1 MFFERPESGE
11 CAILVHIDMADEAD
25 RESPKELEE
34 LALSAGADPVD
45 MLTGSRLQPN
55 PKLFIG
61 SGKVEELKALVHQH
75 DAELVIFNHAL
86 SPGQE
91 RNLEREIQCRV
102 LDRTGLILDI
112 FAQRARTHEGKLQV
126 ELAQLEHMSTRLI
139 RGWTHLERQKGGIG
153 LRGPGET
160 QLETDRR
167 LLRARIKSI
176 LKRLGKVRKQRDQGR
191 RARSRAEVPTVSLVG
206 YTNAGKSTLFNYLT
220 EAEVYAADQL
230 FATLDPTLRR
240 VELAD
245 VGPAIL
251 ADTVGFIRHLPHKLV
266 EAFRATLQETTE
278 ATLLLHVI
286 DAFDEERQEHM
297 DEVHSVLREIGA
309 DEVPMLEV
317 YNKIDL
323 IDGAKPRIDRDEDGR
338 PVRVWLSAVT
348 GAGTDLMFQAVSE
361 CLADDLYHQEL
372 CLGVA
377 EGQFRAQL
385 YAQGAVLNET
395 VDEHGQM
402 NLEIRLQRKDLLQIL
417 SRLGISPERC
427 LGADVNK
434 PEWLH
439 T

>member
-11 CAILVHIDMADEAD
+11 RAILVHIDMADEAD

-34 LALSAGADPVD
+34 LALSAGADPVTF
-45 MLTGSRLQPN
+45 LTGSRSIPN
-55 PKLFIG
+55 PKTFIG
-61 SGKVEELKALVHQH
+61 SGKVEELRDLVRLHE
-75 DAELVIFNHAL
+75 AELVIFNHAL

-91 RNLEREIQCRV
+91 RNIERELECRV

-176 LKRLGKVRKQRDQGR
+176 LKRLDKVRKQREQGR
-191 RARSRAEVPTVSLVG
+191 RARSRSAVPTVSLVG
-206 YTNAGKSTLFNYLT
+206 YTNAGKSTLFNNVT
-220 EAEVYAADQL
+220 DAEVYAADQL

-240 VELAD
+240 VELQD

-266 EAFRATLQETTE
+266 EAFRATLQETTD

-286 DAFDEERQEHM
+286 DAFDDDRQSHI
-297 DEVHSVLREIGA
+297 DEVHSVLGEIGA
-309 DEVPMLEV
+309 EDVLTLEV
-317 YNKIDL
+317 YNKIDMMES
-323 IDGAKPRIDRDEDGR
+323 AQPRIDRNEEGR

-348 GAGTDLMFQAVSE
+348 GAGVELLFEAISE
-361 CLADDLYHQEL
+361 LLADDIFHEQLSLRPE
-372 CLGVA
+372 
-377 EGQFRAQL
+377 EGNLRAQF
-385 YAQGAVLNET
+385 YSQGAVLNEM
-395 VDEHGQM
+395 VDDEGQIS
-402 NLEIRLQRKDLLQIL
+402 LEVRLQRKDLLQLL
-417 SRLGISPERC
+417 SRMNIAPERY

-439 T
+439 S